1 MPATGL
7 VARMAASH
15 MLTSP
20 AWRLYALEG
29 LCGSGPCP
37 RHFVLWNQ
45 KGADTGSLLFAGMA
59 RSYSKIGSYSKMGSY
74 RSGPVSTITFSTSP
88 ENSTLCSIC
97 GVR

>member
-1 MPATGL
+1 MPAKGL

-59 RSYSKIGSYSKMGSY
+59 RSYSKIGSY
-74 RSGPVSTITFSTSP
+74 RSGPTSTSAFSTSP
-88 ENSTLCSIC
+88 ENSTLCSIS